1 MRRGKEVLRKKEKR
15 GEERRGEERRR
26 VKDKEEV
33 ELQQERGARTEKEGM
48 RGKQT
53 EMVKK

>member
-48 RGKQT
+48 SGK
-53 EMVKK
+53 